1 LRVSSI
7 KENSDTGFDYAYRRV
22 SQRLAALVP
31 RPRLHLIRFGV
42 RVTSLR
48 EVSVPPLRE
57 HGVLA
62 PNAKWRS
69 KVVPQAQDN
78 AKSLNATQTATD
90 YQEPPEHG
98 RPMRL
103 AKVRAQWLLA
113 AAWPKQDTN
122 PIKKSQLP
130 KKRGVSAVCAPQGVF
145 LLVPAVARV

>member
-1 LRVSSI
+1 MARWDHASCDVAVGVYATASGFGAKTTASPDSI
-7 KENSDTGFDYAYRRV
+7 SRG
-22 SQRLAALVP
+22 S
-31 RPRLHLIRFGV
+31 
-42 RVTSLR
+42 VTKS
-48 EVSVPPLRE
+48 
-57 HGVLA
+57 A

-78 AKSLNATQTATD
+78 AKALSATPTATD
-90 YQEPPEHG
+90 CQEPPAHG
-98 RPMRL
+98 RPMRM

-130 KKRGVSAVCAPQGVF
+130 KKRGGSAVCAPQGGF